1 MASAARHY
9 AVDMTTIHFRV
20 AAPADLET
28 LCSVMDAAI
37 GELQRGFLSPDQI
50 ESSRAVMGLDRQL
63 VVDGTYFIALI
74 GDSIAG
80 CGGWS
85 RRATLYGGDHSAG
98 LREPRLLDP
107 ASEPARIRAMYT
119 HPDFA
124 RRGVGRALLAHC
136 EAAARAEGF
145 AACELMG
152 TMAGIPLYLSAG
164 YRVLEEIEDDR
175 GGAPV
180 PLKRMRKELEM
191 NRGVTAG

>member
-1 MASAARHY
+1 
-9 AVDMTTIHFRV
+9 MTLTIRV
-20 AAPADLET
+20 ATVQDLPRLQEI
-28 LCSVMDAAI
+28 MNAAI
-37 GELQRGFLSPDQI
+37 GQLQADFLDPAQV

-63 VVDGTYFIALI
+63 IEDATYFVAEID
-74 GDSIAG
+74 GQIAG

-107 ASEPARIRAMYT
+107 SSEAARVRAMYT
-119 HPDFA
+119 DPAFV
-124 RRGVGRALLAHC
+124 RRGIGRALLAHC

-152 TMAGIPLYLSAG
+152 TAAGEPLYAIAG
-164 YRVLEEIEDDR
+164 YTVLERIEDAR

-180 PLKRMRKELEM
+180 PLARMRKEL
-191 NRGVTAG
+191 VTA